1 MELLEL
7 LKKDQDQ
14 INIILTI
21 KNILK
26 GHKENKSYFYE
37 NGGTLKFIEIALD
50 SKDLYLIEMCV
61 QALSE

>member
-50 SKDLYLIEMCV
+50 S
-61 QALSE
+61 